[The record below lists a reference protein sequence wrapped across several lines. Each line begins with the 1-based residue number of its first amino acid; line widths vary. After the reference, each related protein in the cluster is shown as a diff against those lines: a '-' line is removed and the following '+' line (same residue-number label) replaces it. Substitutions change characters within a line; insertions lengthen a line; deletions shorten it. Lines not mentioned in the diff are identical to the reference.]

1 MAFDNHMSAYFFGIY
16 LEKQKNMWD
25 ARNALFPSR
34 LLKIIKRKRY
44 KEREREIKLKKS
56 FKET

>member
-16 LEKQKNMWD
+16 LEKQKKLKNMWD

-34 LLKIIKRKRY
+34 LLKIIERKRY
-44 KEREREIKLKKS
+44 KEREREK
-56 FKET
+56 